1 MIQSR
6 RVGGNPL
13 FFYLSCVTAN
23 KTNFPK
29 DSTALS
35 VDKFHRWS
43 HNLASCKGDE
53 CLIFAVTVWVRLK
66 FLLFCILTFHIG
78 VSFSLCFLP
87 LFLSIWLSFAFF
99 QTFFA
104 RILHMKFH
112 FPLCGNSTT
121 TANWA
126 PHGAS
131 PGSLQDSHRQRM
143 EYHVKH
149 INYIV
154 TMPGFCTWSL
164 SAAVSL
170 PLI

>member
-6 RVGGNPL
+6 RVSGNPL
-13 FFYLSCVTAN
+13 FFYLSCVTTN

-43 HNLASCKGDE
+43 HNLASCKGGE
-53 CLIFAVTVWVRLK
+53 CLFFAVTFWVRLK
-66 FLLFCILTFHIG
+66 FLLFYILTFYIG

-87 LFLSIWLSFAFF
+87 LFLSIWFSFAFF
-99 QTFFA
+99 QTFFN

-112 FPLCGNSTT
+112 FPVCGNPTT
-121 TANWA
+121 TAKWA
-126 PHGAS
+126 SHGTS
-131 PGSLQDSHRQRM
+131 QGSWHDSHWQRM
-143 EYHVKH
+143 EYNVKH

-154 TMPGFCTWSL
+154 TVPGSRT
-164 SAAVSL
+164 
-170 PLI
+170 